1 MEQGKTYRTGHYLM
15 LRSPGLLTEAASSI
29 KDRGNNLADQTAR
42 QVAQNPIQVLPAQLP
57 DPGPRDLP
65 PQPEYSEDDL
75 IWMRKLPMTQV
86 TDGWWRDSRDRLIL
100 PDKLG
105 HAILAKILQNAHPHA
120 TAQGHRKRGTI
131 PEAHWEVDF
140 TEVKPD
146 KYGYKYLLVFVDTF
160 SGWTEAFP
168 TKKETAQIVAKK
180 ILEKILPRYGF
191 PVMIGSDNG
200 PAFVSKVSQGLASV
214 LGAD

>member
-1 MEQGKTYRTGHYLM
+1 
-15 LRSPGLLTEAASSI
+15 
-29 KDRGNNLADQTAR
+29 
-42 QVAQNPIQVLPAQLP
+42 
-57 DPGPRDLP
+57 
-65 PQPEYSEDDL
+65 
-75 IWMRKLPMTQV
+75 MRKLPMTQV

-100 PDKLG
+100 PEKLG
-105 HAILAKILQNAHPHA
+105 HAILTKIHHSTHLGPRRLQDLFRQSQLVLKNISDQTERVVTACSTCQLQNAHPHT

-131 PEAHWEVDF
+131 PGAHWEVDF
-140 TEVKPD
+140 TEVKPG
-146 KYGYKYLLVFVDTF
+146 KYGYKYLLVFIDTF

-180 ILEKILPRYGF
+180 ILEEILPRYGF

-214 LGAD
+214 LGADWKLHCAYRPQSSGQVERM

>member
-1 MEQGKTYRTGHYLM
+1 
-15 LRSPGLLTEAASSI
+15 
-29 KDRGNNLADQTAR
+29 
-42 QVAQNPIQVLPAQLP
+42 
-57 DPGPRDLP
+57 
-65 PQPEYSEDDL
+65 
-75 IWMRKLPMTQV
+75 MRKFPTTQV

-100 PDKLG
+100 PEKLG
-105 HAILAKILQNAHPHA
+105 HTILTKILQDAHPHA

-131 PEAHWEVDF
+131 PGAHWEVDF

-180 ILEKILPRYGF
+180 ILEEILPRALQRVHEAVWPKLKELYET
-191 PVMIGSDNG
+191 G
-200 PAFVSKVSQGLASV
+200 PPPTPHQYRLGDWV
-214 LGAD
+214 LVKRHRQENLEPR